1 MSKTK
6 DKNERIKRKYL
17 NWLQEAEGFSEKSI
31 TAVEKALWKY
41 EEFTK
46 DADYS
51 TFNHKIAEQFK
62 KFLATNKNKISNKT
76 LSLRSQYHI
85 LRHVRNFLVWLSGQ
99 SGYKSRISTYDVQYL
114 QLSKKDRRVAT
125 SASLPK
131 YPTLEQIKQ
140 LCSFSVQTELDQ
152 RDRALIAFTA
162 LTGMRDQAI
171 ITLPLGCFDQEKM
184 LVQQLPSKGVQTKFS
199 KDIYTTLFQV
209 DETLVGYFL
218 KWYNYLKTEKHFGL
232 EDPMFPSTEVGF
244 VGKDHHAF
252 TPIGIGKSF
261 WADTNPMRKIFQER
275 SKQTSV
281 PYYTPH
287 KFRHFIINEAQ
298 KHITSIEQLK
308 ALSQNLGHEN
318 ISTTFH
324 GYGAIDTYRVNEL
337 VSSIDFSGMPQNRE
351 EEAQLEKIANLVAKK
366 LGRIEL

>member
-17 NWLQEAEGFSEKSI
+17 NWLQEAEGFSPKSI

-41 EEFTK
+41 EEFTRE
-46 DADYS
+46 ADYS

-62 KFLATNKNKISNKT
+62 KFLVTNKNKLSNRT

-85 LRHVRNFLVWLSGQ
+85 LRHVRNFLTWLSGQ

-171 ITLPLGCFDQEKM
+171 VTLPLGCFDQEKM

-209 DETLVGYFL
+209 DETLVSYFL
-218 KWYNYLKTEKHFGL
+218 KWYDYLKVQKHFGL
-232 EDPMFPSTEVGF
+232 DDPMFPNTELGF
-244 VGKDHHAF
+244 LSKDHHAF
-252 TPIGIGKSF
+252 TPVGIGKSF

-351 EEAQLEKIANLVAKK
+351 EEAQLERIANLVAKK
-366 LGRIEL
+366 LGRTEL

>member
-6 DKNERIKRKYL
+6 DKNERIKRRYL
-17 NWLQEAEGFSEKSI
+17 NWLEGAGGFSEKSI
-31 TAVEKALWKY
+31 TAIEKALWKY
-41 EEFTK
+41 EEFNR

-51 TFNHKIAEQFK
+51 MFNHKIAEQFK
-62 KFLATNKNKISNKT
+62 KYLATNKNKLSNKT
-76 LSLRSQYHI
+76 LSLRSQYHV
-85 LRHVRNFLVWLSGQ
+85 LRHVRNFLTWLSGQ

-140 LCSFSVQTELDQ
+140 LCSFPVQNELDE

-171 ITLPLGCFDQEKM
+171 VTLPLGCFDQEKM
-184 LVQQLPSKGVQTKFS
+184 LVEQLPTRGVQTKFN
-199 KDIYTTLFQV
+199 KNIYTTIFKV
-209 DETLVGYFL
+209 DEMLIEYFL
-218 KWYNYLKTEKHFGL
+218 KWYEYLRTKKHFSL
-232 EDPMFPSTEVGF
+232 DDPMFPSTEVGF
-244 VGKDHHAF
+244 VSQDHHAF
-252 TPIGIGKSF
+252 SPIGISKSF
-261 WADTNPMRKIFQER
+261 WADTNPVRAIFKDR
-275 SKQTSV
+275 SQQTNV
-281 PYYTPH
+281 PYFTPH

-298 KHITSIEQLK
+298 KHITSVEQLK

-337 VSSIDFSGMPQNRE
+337 VNAIDFSGMPKNRE
-351 EEAQLEKIANLVAKK
+351 EEDQLEKIAALVAKK
-366 LGRIEL
+366 LGKTTL

>member
-1 MSKTK
+1 MSKIK

-41 EEFTK
+41 EGFSK
-46 DADYS
+46 DSDY
-51 TFNHKIAEQFK
+51 TNFNNKQAELFK
-62 KFLATNKNKISNKT
+62 KYLITHKNKRSKKI
-76 LSLRSQYHI
+76 LSIRSQYHL
-85 LRHVRNFLVWLSGQ
+85 LRHVRNFFAWLSGQ
-99 SGYKSRISTYDVQYL
+99 AGYKSRISAYDVQYL

-125 SASLPK
+125 TASLPK

-140 LCSFSVQTELDQ
+140 LCSFSVQNEIDQ

-171 ITLPLGCFDQEKM
+171 VTLPIGCFDSEKM
-184 LVQQLPSKGVQTKFS
+184 LVLQLPSKGVQTKFS
-199 KDIYTTLFQV
+199 KEIYTTLFNIDEILV
-209 DETLVGYFL
+209 DYFIQWL
-218 KWYNYLKTEKHFGL
+218 NYLKTVKHFGN
-232 EDPMFPSTEVGF
+232 EDPIFPSTKVGF
-244 VGKDHHAF
+244 ISKKHHAF
-252 TPIGIGKSF
+252 TLTGINRDF
-261 WADTNPMRKIFQER
+261 WADANPMRKIFKER
-275 SKQTSV
+275 SNQTKV
-281 PYYTPH
+281 PYFTPH

-298 KHITSIEQLK
+298 KHISSIEQLK

-337 VSSIDFSGMPQNRE
+337 VGSIDFSGMPQNK
-351 EEAQLEKIANLVAKK
+351 AQEDLVRKVTEQVMRQMDKK
-366 LGRIEL
+366 